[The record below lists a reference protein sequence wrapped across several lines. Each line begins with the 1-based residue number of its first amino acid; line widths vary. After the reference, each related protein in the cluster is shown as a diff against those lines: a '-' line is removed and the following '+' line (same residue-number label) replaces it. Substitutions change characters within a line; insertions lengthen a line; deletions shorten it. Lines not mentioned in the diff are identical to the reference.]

1 MVEKDGAMA
10 ARKQVMTISGIRP
23 DFIRMSEIFSRL
35 DREFEH
41 VLVHSGQHVDSKL
54 SDVFFK
60 GLRIREPDFNLGIGG
75 PGKLHYHQLA
85 EIAVKSVELI
95 AREKLRPDLILFLG
109 DSNSV
114 LASIVLKKEGYRIG
128 HIEAGMRSYD
138 ARMLEESNRVV
149 CDHMSDLL
157 FVYHENYK
165 RNLLKENIAADKIHV
180 VGNTIVEV
188 ARRWMAE
195 VDSRAADHILVDI
208 HRPENFRNAERMR
221 AIVAYLETLAERSRK
236 PVLWLDF
243 PRTTTFLRDFGIALP
258 EAFRVT
264 PLMGYLEFLSAQRR
278 SYCMVSDSGT
288 AQEEPAV
295 LGVPVLVPRDFTE
308 RRESVEAGN
317 SLMIDLALE
326 RGDLVRSSIEFVDNF
341 REPANI
347 DWMGAG
353 DTADRIVSVL
363 KRVL

>member
-1 MVEKDGAMA
+1 MDMA
-10 ARKQVMTISGIRP
+10 ARKQVITISGIRP
-23 DFIRMSEIFSRL
+23 DFIRMSEIFARL
-35 DREFEH
+35 DREFDH
-41 VLVHSGQHVDSKL
+41 VLVHSGQHVDANL

-75 PGKLHYHQLA
+75 AGKLHYHQLA
-85 EIAVKSVELI
+85 EISVKSVELF
-95 AREKLRPDLILFLG
+95 ARENLRPDLVLFLG

-138 ARMLEESNRVV
+138 SRMLEESNRVV

-165 RNLLKENIAADKIHV
+165 RNLLKENISAEKIHV

-195 VDSRAADHILVDI
+195 VGPRSPDQILVDI
-208 HRPENFRNAERMR
+208 HRPENFRCPERMR
-221 AIVAYLETLAERSRK
+221 AVVEYLKALSERTGKPIV
-236 PVLWLDF
+236 WLDF
-243 PRTTTFLRDFGIALP
+243 PRTASFLAEFGMKLP
-258 EAFRVT
+258 ESFQVT

-308 RRESVEAGN
+308 RRESVDAGN
-317 SLMIDLALE
+317 SRMIDLSIETAE
-326 RGDLVRSSIEFVDNF
+326 LVRSSVAFVDNF
-341 REPANI
+341 CDPA
-347 DWMGAG
+347 DTAWMGAG